1 MSEFSERLSELIFE
15 NGLNKK
21 TLAKNVGISAA
32 CITHY
37 IQDKRLPTIKSLILL
52 ADYFGCST
60 DFLLGKEERN
70 MALTFKKCPPFS
82 EQIVLIAKHF
92 SCSFYSFYND
102 LKIPESTFFEWK
114 NGSSQPTLESI
125 LKIADHFDCR
135 VDFILGREN

>member
-60 DFLLGKEERN
+60 DFLLGKDKF
-70 MALTFKKCPPFS
+70 LP
-82 EQIVLIAKHF
+82 
-92 SCSFYSFYND
+92 
-102 LKIPESTFFEWK
+102 
-114 NGSSQPTLESI
+114 
-125 LKIADHFDCR
+125 
-135 VDFILGREN
+135 